1 MLHWQPNST
10 RPPGQ
15 PRKRWINNIQETVR
29 SRGSTLAEANNQRC
43 WRRYTDRPLGLPVK
57 RYKVLEEIGLH
68 TALKVLL
75 LLLLSRWA
83 RQVLPMKGRGSRRG
97 EGTDAPKRWEILPSC
112 RCAGKHLICQW
123 SHQRTVAMPTLS
135 KTLQGICQCNPG
147 FFCYTCPVRWGTMY
161 LKKNEKSKNTNQH
174 KLLHPLETW
183 LFKKLYLDTII

>member
-1 MLHWQPNST
+1 MSKRCNWDGTVMWKECWTNVYQIVQDASLATKQHKTSWST
-10 RPPGQ
+10 TQ
-15 PRKRWINNIQETVR
+15 ALINNIQETVR

-123 SHQRTVAMPTLS
+123 SHQST
-135 KTLQGICQCNPG
+135 I
-147 FFCYTCPVRWGTMY
+147 MY
-161 LKKNEKSKNTNQH
+161 IRL
-174 KLLHPLETW
+174 
-183 LFKKLYLDTII
+183 